1 MVAHGAFA
9 HIGGGSNLL
18 VVEAAGDELGD
29 FELAVGQAGKG
40 RGPAGRAGIGACPV
54 KIDIL
59 DRLTL
64 KHAFTVHDLRQRR
77 WNGGDIGL
85 DQVAAGAG
93 AIKVLG
99 IVLVLASIL
108 IMNTD
113 FSKLRN
119 SVFVGHVIE
128 SMTFKPNAWWTEKS
142 QDMDLFKERTGI
154 ALEPTVQESPWYFV
168 R

>member
-1 MVAHGAFA
+1 MAVLSRLRGPDVAAAMSPQLHAAVRWALDFIPTARGLHLLYAGPIHGARD
-9 HIGGGSNLL
+9 
-18 VVEAAGDELGD
+18 VEG
-29 FELAVGQAGKG
+29 
-40 RGPAGRAGIGACPV
+40 AGRNCHSRRSATVLVGIGIYAEP
-54 KIDIL
+54 
-59 DRLTL
+59 
-64 KHAFTVHDLRQRR
+64 
-77 WNGGDIGL
+77 
-85 DQVAAGAG
+85 AG

-119 SVFVGHVIE
+119 SAFVGHIVE